1 MPFSFRLA
9 GVFLCVVLFMLSVA
23 GCSDKP
29 TQDVNIVFEGGNTR
43 TVDVG
48 QTVTINADITNNNG
62 QGITWSCSGACSA
75 SDLASAPSTGQVIS
89 ILFKATTAGTATL
102 TATANQERSFS
113 RSITITI
120 INTPSLTG
128 GALAPATI
136 GIAYNQTLQET
147 GGTTPLTYT
156 VTSGSL
162 PAGLNLNGTTGVI
175 SGTPTGSTAGQ
186 SSFTVTVKD
195 SGNPVQTA
203 SAQYTIN
210 VELPLSITA
219 SSLPGAFVGTA
230 YTTTIS
236 ATGGT
241 APYTFSID
249 ASGTQLPA
257 GLTLS
262 NANNQATISGMAT
275 TVGTY
280 TNIIVDV
287 HDSQQPTANSAHMAF
302 SLSVSQACGSG
313 DESLLNGQ
321 YAMLVKGFDN
331 GKASG
336 ETTPQPVFIGAVL
349 YIDGNG
355 NVVAGDL
362 DMNSN
367 GTHGIQESG
376 VTGTYQIGSDQR
388 GCMTLTSQSGTQHY
402 LISVAGIS
410 SGIASTVH
418 MADSDTTGPF
428 TSGVALEQDTAA
440 FSTNSING
448 NYVFG
453 MSSPQGTAS
462 PDRGQES
469 MAGVIT
475 LANGTDGANG
485 TVSGGTFD
493 LNDEGQ
499 LDGSSSTS
507 WSAATPLSISS
518 TGGIY
523 YIGSG
528 IGSIIFNVPISGN
541 TVQVHEQ
548 IYIVSAN
555 QFLVMTGNDQT
566 QSGSIFGAGEAFKQ
580 STISSNSLNGTSVLY
595 TSALQ
600 VNSPNPATATSFIGT
615 LTGDASGNVTISGW
629 QNNGSAVQSRTITGT
644 VQIAANGRTTFLTG
658 GGTNPPLLW
667 LADNNHGFLL
677 GAGSDAESGVFEPQ
691 TSTSVTTGTPYSFG
705 SINPEIIGSDQQ
717 VGIATLSGS
726 NITGTTDD
734 NIAGTLSLSNPI
746 SLSYSVDANGLG
758 TAPSGCTVGTVG
770 SGGCQQIFYV
780 ISPTRAVLMNLQT
793 GQGQI
798 VSTPLETAD
807 Q

>member
-23 GCSDKP
+23 ACSDNP

-75 SDLASAPSTGQVIS
+75 SDLTAASSTQQVIS
-89 ILFKATTAGTATL
+89 VHFKATKVGTATL
-102 TATANQERSFS
+102 TATANQERNFS
-113 RSITITI
+113 RSMTITI
-120 INTPSLTG
+120 INAPSLTG
-128 GALAPATI
+128 GALASATI
-136 GIAYNQTLQET
+136 GVAYNQTLQET

-195 SGNPVQTA
+195 SSNPVQSA
-203 SAQYTIN
+203 SGQYTIN
-210 VELPLSITA
+210 VELPLSITT

-230 YTTTIS
+230 YTATIS
-236 ATGGT
+236 ASGGT
-241 APYTFSID
+241 SPYTFSVD
-249 ASGTQLPA
+249 SSATQLPT

-262 NANNQATISGMAT
+262 SANNQATISGTAT
-275 TVGTY
+275 TAGTY
-280 TNIIVDV
+280 TNIVVDV
-287 HDSQQPTANSAHMAF
+287 HDSRQPTANSAQRAF
-302 SLSVSQACGSG
+302 SLNVTQPCGSG
-313 DESLLNGQ
+313 NESLLNGQ

-331 GKASG
+331 GKGTG
-336 ETTPQPVFIGAVL
+336 ETGPQPVLIGATL
-349 YIDGNG
+349 YTDGKG
-355 NVVAGDL
+355 GIVAGDL
-362 DMNSN
+362 DMNSSS
-367 GTHGIQESG
+367 THGIRESG
-376 VTGTYQIGSDQR
+376 VTGTYQIGPDQR
-388 GCMTLTSQSGTQHY
+388 GCMTLTSQSGTQNY
-402 LISVAGIS
+402 LISVSGVS
-410 SGIASTVH
+410 SGVASTVH
-418 MADSDTTGPF
+418 LVDSDTTGPF
-428 TSGVALEQDTAA
+428 TSGIALHQDTTA
-440 FSTNSING
+440 FSTNNING
-448 NYVFG
+448 NYVFE

-462 PDRGQES
+462 PDGGREA

-475 LANGTDGANG
+475 LANGTDGLNG

-493 LNDEGQ
+493 LNDERQ
-499 LDGSSSTS
+499 LDGSSNTA

-518 TGGIY
+518 TGSVY
-523 YIGSG
+523 YIGTG
-528 IGSIIFNVPISGN
+528 IGSIIFNVPINGN

-555 QFLVMTGNDQT
+555 QFLVMSGNDQT
-566 QSGSIFGAGEAFKQ
+566 QAGALFGAGEAFKQ
-580 STISSNSLNGTSVLY
+580 GTISSNSLNGTSVLY

-615 LTGDASGNVTISGW
+615 LTGDASGNVTINGW
-629 QNNGSAVQSRTITGT
+629 QNNGSAVQNRTITGT

-658 GGTNPPLLW
+658 GGANPPLLW

-677 GAGSDAESGVFEPQ
+677 GADADAESGVFEPQ
-691 TSTSVTTGTPYSFG
+691 TSTSVATGTPYAFG
-705 SINPEIIGSDQQ
+705 SINPERIGGDQQ

-746 SLSYSVDANGLG
+746 SLSYSVEGTGLG
-758 TAPSGCTVGTVG
+758 TAPSACTLGTVG
-770 SGGCQQIFYV
+770 AGGCQQIFYV

-793 GQGQI
+793 GKGQI